1 MTSAWDREKVIM
13 VCGDRRLTRHEFAD
27 RVARAVSTL
36 RQIGIGEGDCIG
48 IALRNRPEYF
58 ELLAAAAHL
67 GAKSVPIAW
76 RLKDDEVRYLVDDSG
91 AKVVFFEGESAASL
105 TGSPG
110 MSLTEYEDRLV
121 SVEPATGVD
130 PFPRAFLLELYSS
143 GTTGRPKAIDR
154 DMPLDPEG
162 NPPDTRKLGFLGL
175 LGVAAP
181 DEVHMFCGPLY
192 HSQPIGFATSAL
204 AAGHRVVMME
214 GSFDAEECLATI
226 DRERVTWMTCVPTHL
241 IRILALP
248 ERTRRG
254 YDVSSIRAV
263 FHSAAPCPRDV
274 KARIMD
280 FFPADTVWEVYGGT
294 EGAMTMISPQ
304 EWRRKPGSV
313 GRAFPPGT
321 VVKILDGKGCEL
333 PPGELGL
340 IYGQAPTPFRYRG
353 APELDDQTWRG
364 ELFTLG
370 DIGYLDAE
378 GYLWVTDRMKDMIIT
393 GGANVY
399 PAEVEAVLFNHP
411 AVVDVAVIGV
421 PDPEWGES
429 VKAIVETAGPVT
441 SHDLVEHCRQHLAHY
456 KCPKSVD
463 LVERLPRDPNG
474 KVRKRELREP
484 FWAAAGRNV

>member
-1 MTSAWDREKVIM
+1 MNAAGDAGQVIM
-13 VCGDRRLTRHEFAD
+13 VCGDRRLTRGEFAD
-27 RVARAVSTL
+27 RVARSVSML
-36 RQIGIGEGDCIG
+36 REIRVGNGDCIG
-48 IALRNRPEYF
+48 IALRNRPEFF
-58 ELLAAAAHL
+58 ELLAAATAV

-76 RLKDDEVRYLVDDSG
+76 RLKHDEVRYLVEDSG
-91 AKVVFFEGESAASL
+91 AKLVFFDGDSASSV
-105 TGSPG
+105 TGLRG
-110 MSLTEYEDRLV
+110 MSLSEYEGRLAV
-121 SVEPATGVD
+121 LEPAVGVD
-130 PFPRAFLLELYSS
+130 PFPPGFLFELYSS
-143 GTTGRPKAIDR
+143 GTTGRPKAIER
-154 DMPLDPEG
+154 DVPGDADG
-162 NPPDTRKLGFLGL
+162 GPPDTRKLGFLGM

-192 HSQPIGFATSAL
+192 HSQAIGFSTSAL

-226 DRERVTWMTCVPTHL
+226 EREEVTWLTCVPTHL

-248 ERTRRG
+248 EEVRSH
-254 YDVSSIRAV
+254 YDVSTIKAV

-274 KARIMD
+274 KARIID

-294 EGAMTMISPQ
+294 EGSMTMISPR

-321 VVKILDGKGCEL
+321 TVKILDANGREL

-340 IYGQAPTPFRYRG
+340 IYGQAPMPFRYRG
-353 APELDDQTWRG
+353 APELDAQTWRG

-370 DIGYLDAE
+370 DIGYLDDE

-411 AVVDVAVIGV
+411 AVADVAVIGV

-429 VKAIVETAGPVT
+429 VKAIVEAAGPVT
-441 SHDLVEHCRQHLAHY
+441 SQELVEYCRRYLAHY

-484 FWAAAGRNV
+484 FWAAAGRSV